1 MMKLNMSQQ
10 LLAALRMEFES
21 CGVAS
26 SSVRAPGISVLKQ
39 NELALREI
47 GPQTLCQVFKT

>member
-10 LLAALRMEFES
+10 LLAVFRMEFES
-21 CGVAS
+21 CRVAS

-39 NELALREI
+39 NELTSRGI
-47 GPQTLCQVFKT
+47 GPSRRDI